1 MEEMLEVYCRN
12 TDTKLLVRSGM
23 DMLGVADFAGM
34 KNTEN
39 ILGVCVNNKVQNLNY
54 RIYSP
59 KTVEFLDIN
68 TTNGRRMYAFSL
80 MFMLYRAVKELYPE
94 SELYI
99 QHSMSDGYFC
109 EINNLEESMPQ
120 VIGKLKE
127 RMCRMVEEN
136 IPFLRKIVP
145 VAEAAELFERLGM
158 KEKAELI
165 RNSNRLY
172 ANVDLLGEVV
182 NMFFFE
188 LVPSTA
194 YLKVFDL

>member
-68 TTNGRRMYAFSL
+68 TTNGKRCLRSC
-80 MFMLYRAVKELYPE
+80 R
-94 SELYI
+94 
-99 QHSMSDGYFC
+99 FC
-109 EINNLEESMPQ
+109 P
-120 VIGKLKE
+120 
-127 RMCRMVEEN
+127 
-136 IPFLRKIVP
+136 
-145 VAEAAELFERLGM
+145 
-158 KEKAELI
+158 
-165 RNSNRLY
+165 
-172 ANVDLLGEVV
+172 
-182 NMFFFE
+182 
-188 LVPSTA
+188 
-194 YLKVFDL
+194 